1 MSERDKLNQEI
12 IDLQASLSSNS
23 SRIGDWAV
31 MKCWEAEKTG
41 DEMPYDLDDLLA
53 KRAAA
58 RKRINEIQE
67 QLKNMPE
74 DDKTAQ

>member
-31 MKCWEAEKTG
+31 MKCWEAEKLG

-58 RKRINEIQE
+58 RKRINEIQA
-67 QLKNMPE
+67 QLAAMPADE
-74 DDKTAQ
+74 NQGQ